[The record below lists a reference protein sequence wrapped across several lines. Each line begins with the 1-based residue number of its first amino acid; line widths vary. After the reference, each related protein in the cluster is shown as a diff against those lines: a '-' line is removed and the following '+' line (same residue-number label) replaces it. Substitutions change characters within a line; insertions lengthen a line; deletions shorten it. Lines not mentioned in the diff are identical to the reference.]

1 MKYKLAIAATLS
13 TMLLSTHA
21 FANSEIV
28 SDAMDSDVLKK
39 EIKMKVYLP
48 EGYGDSEK
56 SYPVVYMLHGAESDE
71 TSWVDRGGIKV
82 TADALIQRG
91 QLRPSIIVMPTLGKN
106 SWYIDGN
113 SGQTE
118 TALIKD
124 LIPYIEEKYK
134 ASSTRQGRSVA
145 GLSMGG
151 YGALNLSL
159 SNPELFCAA
168 GILSPAIYN
177 PLPPETSASRTA
189 PQFLKDN
196 VFDEKMW
203 TESLYPARLEHYK
216 ESDTIVSMWIESGDH
231 DALGIVVAAADL
243 YWTLHEHQPENIE
256 YRVVDGDHDWMVFR
270 ESSIRALP
278 YMSEKCEAK

>member
-1 MKYKLAIAATLS
+1 MKYKLAIATTLS
-13 TMLLSTHA
+13 TILLSTHA
-21 FANSEIV
+21 FANSEVI

-48 EGYGDSEK
+48 EGYEDSGK
-56 SYPVVYMLHGAESDE
+56 SYPVIYMLHGAESDE

-113 SGQTE
+113 SDQAE

-134 ASSTRQGRSVA
+134 ASSERQGRSVA

-159 SNPELFCAA
+159 SHPEFFCAA

-189 PQFLKDN
+189 PQFLKNN
-196 VFDEKMW
+196 VFDDKMW
-203 TESLYPARLEHYK
+203 TESLYTARLEHYK
-216 ESDTIVSMWIESGDH
+216 ESGAIVPMWIESGDH
-231 DALGIVVAAADL
+231 DALGIVVAGAEL
-243 YWTLHEHQPENIE
+243 YWTLHAHQPENIE

-278 YMSEKCEAK
+278 YMSKKCEDK